1 MKKQIIITN
10 NAPAPIGPYNQAIKI
25 DKMLFVSGQIPMTK
39 SMELIQNN
47 LKEETKQAMENLN
60 AILKEANMNFDNVVK
75 TSIFIDNM
83 ENFQIINEVYGR
95 YFKKG
100 NEPARETVA
109 VKTLPKNVR
118 VEISM
123 IACKGD

>member
-1 MKKQIIITN
+1 MVPLEVKFLIDLSIAEPSYSPPLSTCEFCSTN
-10 NAPAPIGPYNQAIKI
+10 DLPTVLGP
-25 DKMLFVSGQIPMTK
+25 M
-39 SMELIQNN
+39 
-47 LKEETKQAMENLN
+47 
-60 AILKEANMNFDNVVK
+60 
-75 TSIFIDNM
+75 TSIFIDDM

-118 VEISM
+118 VETSM